1 MKNACLVYAY
11 ILIYCPRPTPTPA
24 KHHRPSNLS
33 SPIFYLNE
41 TMCLSYTITILVF
54 SPRVSSSAFLPPTH
68 LGYPAPQPA
77 RIPLLCSTL
86 DDVIVVLFGMF
97 CLLLLSS
104 QGSYLTFL
112 LEPHELHSLRM
123 VDVDGRLGYLRAY
136 ASDTAHCG
144 TRTKSNVTKFG
155 HASKCEVVEGEGRCS
170 NRAGD
175 GERARR
181 QGAS

>member
-11 ILIYCPRPTPTPA
+11 ILMYCPRPTPTPA

-33 SPIFYLNE
+33 SPISYLNE
-41 TMCLSYTITILVF
+41 TLCLSYTITILVF
-54 SPRVSSSAFLPPTH
+54 SPRVSSSAFSPPTH

-86 DDVIVVLFGMF
+86 DDVIVVLFGML

-112 LEPHELHSLRM
+112 LKPHELHSLRM
-123 VDVDGRLGYLRAY
+123 VGVDGRLGYLRAY
-136 ASDTAHCG
+136 ASDTAHYG
-144 TRTKSNVTKFG
+144 TRTKSSVTKFG
-155 HASKCEVVEGEGRCS
+155 HASKCEVVEGEGRCN
-170 NRAGD
+170 NRAGN
-175 GERARR
+175 GE
-181 QGAS
+181 GA